1 MNTSGA
7 LLDQA
12 WVITMVGVA
21 IVFLSLFILYQIFF
35 YLSKILNRETHR
47 KLVKEGKIDPESK
60 EDELMVPGDVAAA
73 IGMAL
78 YLNDEVHDE
87 ESNIIT
93 IRRVSKSYSPW
104 SSKIYGL
111 RKSPR

>member
-1 MNTSGA
+1 MVLLDA
-7 LLDQA
+7 LMDQA

-21 IVFLSLFILYQIFF
+21 IVFLSLLFLFLFF
-35 YLSKILNRETHR
+35 SFLSRILNSELRR
-47 KLVKEGKIDPESK
+47 KLVKEGKIDPETT

-78 YLNDEVHDE
+78 YLNEEVHDE
-87 ESNIIT
+87 ESGVIT
-93 IRRVSKSYSPW
+93 IKRVSKTYSPW